1 MNDKDFK
8 NLRDELMQREVQC
21 SKKYFKFFL
30 TQEAFGN
37 NIEKELQK
45 LRPKCIL
52 NIYETFTDNICSACN
67 ASRSFLQKCINFVEE
82 LLKLSP
88 FEGSIIP

>member
-8 NLRDELMQREVQC
+8 NLRDELIQREVQC

-37 NIEKELQK
+37 NIEKEPQK

-52 NIYETFTDNICSACN
+52 NIY
-67 ASRSFLQKCINFVEE
+67 
-82 LLKLSP
+82 
-88 FEGSIIP
+88 